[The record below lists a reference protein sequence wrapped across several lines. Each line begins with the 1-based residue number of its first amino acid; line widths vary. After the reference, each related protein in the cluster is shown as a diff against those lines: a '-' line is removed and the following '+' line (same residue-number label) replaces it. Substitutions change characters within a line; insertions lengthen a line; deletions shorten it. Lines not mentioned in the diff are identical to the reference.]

1 MKTIR
6 PVLHLCLL
14 WAIAPLALISAQERS
29 GVVPGSVLLA
39 SAEGVSVFDREGAMT
54 FGQFSTTLV
63 DGKPGALGWSDMIY
77 DGSRLPSGNYLCS
90 SHHFVRELA
99 PDGKTLWEFRVKAPV
114 ELKTCVPLPNGD
126 VMTVDADAM
135 ELVQLTDQG
144 QRVAKRIPVPT
155 DKKASPHN
163 RYNLLRRTDAGTF
176 LLALR
181 TEKAFVEVDESG
193 KELWRHA
200 VPDLPV
206 VAERLATGNTLMS
219 WRGGLIEATPKH
231 EVVWELK
238 MADIIEFPVIIFGGF
253 HRFENG
259 NTLIA
264 NSDWHYKA
272 AGENR
277 LQVFEV
283 TRDKRVVWKL
293 GVDAFAGK
301 KPGSLEP
308 HSGLVEHRIIGLQWL
323 PASSK
328 IPTPK

>member
-1 MKTIR
+1 
-6 PVLHLCLL
+6 
-14 WAIAPLALISAQERS
+14 
-29 GVVPGSVLLA
+29 VLLA
-39 SAEGVSVFDREGAMT
+39 SAEGVSVFDREGVMT
-54 FGQFSTTLV
+54 FGKFATTLV

-77 DGSRLPSGNYLCS
+77 DGWRLPSGNYLCS
-90 SHHFVRELA
+90 SHHFVRELK
-99 PDGKTLWEFRVKAPV
+99 PDGKTVWEFRVKAPV

-135 ELVQLTDQG
+135 ELVQLTDKG
-144 QRVAKRIPVPT
+144 QRIARRIPVPT

-181 TEKAFVEVDESG
+181 TEKAFIEVDESG

-206 VAERLATGNTLMS
+206 VAERLANGNTLMS

-238 MADIIEFPVIIFGGF
+238 TADITEFPVIIFGGF

-259 NTLIA
+259 NTVIA

-277 LQVFEV
+277 VQVFEV

-308 HSGLVEHRIIGLQWL
+308 HSGLVEQRIIGLQWL

-328 IPTPK
+328 MPTTK

>member
-1 MKTIR
+1 LKTIR
-6 PVLHLCLL
+6 AILNVCLL

-77 DGSRLPSGNYLCS
+77 DGWKLASGNYLCS
-90 SHHFVRELA
+90 SHHFVRELT
-99 PDGKTLWEFRVKAPV
+99 PDGKIVWEFRVKAPV

-135 ELVQLTDQG
+135 ELVQLTDHG

-163 RYNLLRRTDAGTF
+163 RYSLLRRTDAGTL

-181 TEKAFVEVDESG
+181 TEKAFIEVDDTG

-206 VAERLATGNTLMS
+206 VAERLPNGNTLMS

-238 MADIIEFPVIIFGGF
+238 TADITEFPVIIFGGF

-264 NSDWHYKA
+264 NSDWHYKVA
-272 AGENR
+272 DENR
-277 LQVFEV
+277 VQVFEV

-308 HSGLVEHRIIGLQWL
+308 HSGLVEQRIIGLQWL

-328 IPTPK
+328 MPTTK

>member
-1 MKTIR
+1 MKSLH

-14 WAIAPLALISAQERS
+14 WTIAPLAPVSAQERS
-29 GVVPGSVLLA
+29 SVLPGSVLLA

-77 DGSRLPSGNYLCS
+77 DGWKLTSGNYLCS
-90 SHHFVRELA
+90 SHHFVREMA
-99 PDGKTLWEFRVKAPV
+99 PDGKTVWEFRVKAPV

-135 ELVQLTDQG
+135 ELVQLTDKG
-144 QRVAKRIPVPT
+144 QRIARRIPVPT

-206 VAERLATGNTLMS
+206 VAERLENGNTLMS
-219 WRGGLIEATPKH
+219 WRGGMIEATPKH

-238 MADIIEFPVIIFGGF
+238 TADITEFPVIIFGGF

-259 NTLIA
+259 NTVIA

-272 AGENR
+272 AGDNR
-277 LQVFEV
+277 VQVFEV
-283 TRDKRVVWKL
+283 NRDKRVVCKL
-293 GVDAFAGK
+293 GFDAFTGK
-301 KPGSLEP
+301 KPGSLDT
-308 HSGLVEHRIIGLQWL
+308 HSGLVEQRIIGMHWL
-323 PASSK
+323 PASTK
-328 IPTPK
+328 TPTAK